1 MTQNN
6 KEADVYPTISI
17 VINTLN
23 RGPVLQ
29 KTLESFRWLKY
40 RGQFEVVVVNGPS
53 TDNSEEVIAA
63 WAPHIRAG
71 NCALANLSVSRNVGI
86 CMAQGDIVA
95 FIDDDAIPEPEW
107 LEQLAEAY
115 RDPMV
120 GAVGGLVY
128 NHTGYDFQY
137 RYCLIDRFGNA
148 DLTPEGPTPH
158 LSFPKS
164 HKFPHLLGCNSS
176 FRRSAL
182 LEIKGFDEEYEYF
195 LDETD
200 VCLRIVDA
208 GYIIA
213 QLPCAYV
220 HHKYAASN
228 IRGDNKVVKFRYPI
242 LKNKFY
248 FTLKHAREFYPLDR
262 VLAEHQSFIQHHRND
277 VNWAVGEKMLS
288 QEDLERFNS
297 DLERA
302 IEVGMRRGFEG
313 VAPGAMIDPAKI
325 AQYAG
330 RFKPFAAIDN
340 PDTKA
345 IVLVSRD
352 YPPNHGGGIGTFSR
366 DLAEA
371 LGAQG
376 HIVTVI
382 TQSPDINRVDFE
394 GGVWVHRIVTREM
407 PRPPEALERAIPQGI
422 WNWSAVALEEA
433 RRIATHRAIDVV
445 EAPIWDC
452 EGAAFLLAGCWPL
465 VTSLHTTLHFWMES
479 HPEKKTDADWLASFG
494 KPMLAL
500 ERELMTHA
508 SAVRANSRAIV
519 AEIEKAYRFSFDMDK
534 TRVVAHGMAS
544 RTAGATAQAGEA
556 PEVLFVG
563 RLEPRKGIDVLL
575 AAIPHVLHAAPAT
588 RFRIVGDDTLAGP
601 NGKTYKEAFLAEH
614 GRRSWIGNIEFTGRV
629 GDAALDEAYARCDL
643 FVAPSRFESF
653 GLVFVEAM
661 RVGKAVIGCRA
672 GGMPEV
678 VADGVNGLL
687 VEPDDAPALT
697 AAILRLVQDP
707 ALRGAM
713 GDAGRKLFEEKFT
726 AQRMAEDSAG
736 LYALARTRFEASG
749 A

>member
-1 MTQNN
+1 
-6 KEADVYPTISI
+6 VYPTISI

-40 RGQFEVVVVNGPS
+40 PGQFEVVVVNGPS
-53 TDNSEEVIAA
+53 TDNSEEVIAS
-63 WAPHIRAG
+63 WAPFIRAG
-71 NCALANLSVSRNVGI
+71 KCDVANLSVSRNVGI
-86 CMAQGDIVA
+86 CMASGDIVA

-107 LEQLAEAY
+107 LLQLAEAY

-164 HKFPHLLGCNSS
+164 NKFPHLLGCNSS

-182 LEIKGFDEEYEYF
+182 LEIQGFDEEYEYF

-228 IRGDNKVVKFRYPI
+228 IRGDNKVVRFRYPI
-242 LKNKFY
+242 IKNKIY
-248 FTLKHAREFYPLDR
+248 FTLKHSREFYPTER
-262 VLAEHQSFIQHHRND
+262 VLAEHQAFIEHHRND
-277 VNWAVGEKMLS
+277 VNWAVGQGMLS
-288 QEDLERFNS
+288 KEDVTRFNS

-313 VAPGAMIDPAKI
+313 VAPGAMIDDEKI
-325 AQYAG
+325 ARYAG
-330 RFKPFAAIDN
+330 EFKPFQAIEN
-340 PDTKA
+340 PDAKA

-352 YPPNHGGGIGTFSR
+352 YPPNHGGGIATFSR
-366 DLAEA
+366 DLAQA
-371 LGAQG
+371 LAAQG

-394 GGVWVHRIVTREM
+394 GGVWVHRMVTREM
-407 PRPPEALERAIPQGI
+407 PRTPEAVKRNIPQGI

-452 EGAAFLLAGCWPL
+452 EGAAFLLDGRWPL
-465 VTSLHTTLHFWMES
+465 VTSLHTTLHFWIES
-479 HPEKKTDADWLASFG
+479 HPEKRNDEAWMNDFG
-494 KPMLAL
+494 NPMLAL
-500 ERELMTHA
+500 ERELMTQAHT
-508 SAVRANSRAIV
+508 VRANSRAIV
-519 AEIEKAYRFSFDMDK
+519 SEIENAYRFRFDMDK
-534 TRVVAHGMAS
+534 TRVVPHGMAA
-544 RTAGATAQAGEA
+544 RTPPVAATPADA
-556 PEVLFVG
+556 PQVLFVG

-575 AAIPHVLHAAPAT
+575 AAIPTVLQAAPQT
-588 RFRIVGDDTLAGP
+588 RFCIVGDDTLPGP
-601 NGKTYKEAFLAEH
+601 DGRTYKDAFLAEH
-614 GRRSWIGNIEFTGRV
+614 GRRSWAANIEFTGRV
-629 GDAALDEAYARCDL
+629 GDAELDAAYAGCDL

-661 RVGKAVIGCRA
+661 RMGKAVIGCRA

-678 VADGVNGLL
+678 VTDEVNGLL
-687 VEPDDAPALT
+687 VEPGDAPAL
-697 AAILRLVQDP
+697 AQAILRLVQDP
-707 ALRGAM
+707 SLRHAM
-713 GDAGRKLFEEKFT
+713 GDAGRRLFEERFT
-726 AQRMAEDSAG
+726 AARMAEASAE
-736 LYALARTRFEASG
+736 LYRLAHANAEAT

>member
-1 MTQNN
+1 M
-6 KEADVYPTISI
+6 YPAISI

-40 RGQFEVVVVNGPS
+40 PGQFEVVVVNGPS
-53 TDNSEEVIAA
+53 TDNSDEVIAN

-71 NCALANLSVSRNVGI
+71 KCDVANLSVSRNIGI

-107 LEQLAEAY
+107 LLQLAEAY

-137 RYCLIDRFGNA
+137 RYCLVDRFGNA

-158 LSFPKS
+158 LSYPKS
-164 HKFPHLLGCNSS
+164 YKFPHLLGCNSS

-182 LEIKGFDEEYEYF
+182 LEVQGFDEEYEYF

-228 IRGDNKVVKFRYPI
+228 IRGDNKVVRYRYPI

-248 FTLKHAREFYPLDR
+248 FTLKHAREFHPLDR
-262 VLAEHQSFIQHHRND
+262 IIAEHQAFIQHHRND
-277 VNWAVGEKMLS
+277 VNWSFNHKLLS
-288 QEDLERFNS
+288 QEDVDRFNA
-297 DLERA
+297 DIERA
-302 IEVGMRRGFEG
+302 LDVGMRRGFEG
-313 VAPGAMIDPAKI
+313 VAPDGMITQAKRDRH
-325 AQYAG
+325 AG
-330 RFKPFAAIDN
+330 QFKPFEPIDN
-340 PDTKA
+340 PEARA
-345 IVLVSRD
+345 IVVVSRD
-352 YPPNHGGGIGTFSR
+352 YPPNHGGGIATFSR

-371 LGAQG
+371 MAAQG

-394 GGVWVHRIVTREM
+394 GGVWVHRMVVREM
-407 PRPPEALERAIPQGI
+407 PRTPQAVERNIPQSI

-452 EGAAFLLAGCWPL
+452 EGAAFLLEGRWPL
-465 VTSLHTTLHFWMES
+465 VTSLHTTLHFWIES
-479 HPEKKTDADWLASFG
+479 HPEKKADQAWLKDFG
-494 KPMLAL
+494 TPMLAL
-500 ERELMTHA
+500 ESELMTRA
-508 SAVRANSRAIV
+508 DAVRANSRAIV
-519 AEIEKAYRFSFDMDK
+519 AEIEKAYGLRFDMDR
-534 TRVVAHGMAS
+534 TRVVAHGMARRGTPLTDAPS
-544 RTAGATAQAGEA
+544 AH

-563 RLEPRKGIDVLL
+563 RLEQRKGIDVLL
-575 AAIPHVLHAAPAT
+575 AAIPEVLRVAPQT
-588 RFRIVGDDTLAGP
+588 RFRIVGDDTLRAPDGR
-601 NGKTYKEAFLAEH
+601 TYKESFLAEY
-614 GRRSWIGNIEFTGRV
+614 RRYDWIGNVEFAGRI
-629 GDAALDEAYARCDL
+629 GDAELDAAYARCDL

-661 RVGKAVIGCRA
+661 RAGKAVIGCHA

-678 VADGVNGLL
+678 VTDGLNGQLVAPGDANGL
-687 VEPDDAPALT
+687 AC
-697 AAILRLVQDP
+697 AILRLIQDP
-707 ALRGAM
+707 ALRASMGA
-713 GDAGRKLFEEKFT
+713 AGFRLFEEKFS
-726 AQRMAEDSAG
+726 AARMALDSAD
-736 LYALARTRFEASG
+736 LYRLAKSNFEAE